1 MRSIR
6 RRLGYTCEVALVLA
20 IGLAV
25 ELLVRRVS
33 LPKLSARLGVRLAT
47 EGEPLAQAAGVLP
60 GWTQR
65 RLRAVEVVF
74 RFWPWG
80 KNGDCLRRS
89 LVTGYRLRTL
99 EPVLRFGVRRA
110 NGTVLAHAWIE
121 VRGVA
126 LQSDPRYTPMTGG
139 QRTR

>member
-1 MRSIR
+1 MSGIR
-6 RRLGYTCEVALVLA
+6 ARVGYAREVAQVLA
-20 IGLAV
+20 VGLGV
-25 ELLVRRVS
+25 EVLVRVLTLRT
-33 LPKLSARLGVRLAT
+33 LSSRLGVRLAADN
-47 EGEPLAQAAGVLP
+47 EPVTVPGGVLP

-65 RLRAVEVVF
+65 RLRAVEAVF